1 MRAICIGKYWAIKL
15 DNNRLLDDDNNQLM
29 TFPDHV
35 RAREYI
41 EKVTQKID
49 YHDILNKI
57 QFFQGSRSGRL
68 LWTDKSEEIQN
79 IDLDHFNRD
88 INDIRD
94 YIISLENMLLINVDI
109 EKARGA
115 LVGDGYLKEEVD
127 KFTDERVKQ
136 IWSDRFKLEIITGYN
151 QSKRMGLI

>member
-1 MRAICIGKYWAIKL
+1 MRAVCIGKHWAIKL
-15 DNNRLLDDDNNQLM
+15 DNDRLLYDDSNQLM
-29 TFPDHV
+29 TFPDHI

-41 EKVTQKID
+41 AKVAQKID
-49 YHDILNKI
+49 YYDILDKI

-79 IDLDHFNRD
+79 IDLDNFNRD
-88 INDIRD
+88 INDLRD
-94 YIISLENMLLINVDI
+94 YIISLENMIRIDIDI

-127 KFTDERVKQ
+127 RFTDQRIRQ
-136 IWSDRFKLEIITGYN
+136 IWSDRFTTEITKGYD
-151 QSKRMGLI
+151 QGKRMGLI